1 MLSRELFEGCGK
13 CVEVEGFR
21 EMRVKAGGARPFHV
35 VRTAKAGDRKHW
47 HFFPAFDLP
56 QALQKLEAVHLRHRD
71 V

>member
-1 MLSRELFEGCGK
+1 MCGELFESCGE

-21 EMRVKAGGARPFHV
+21 EMRVKAGSARSFDV
-35 VRTAKAGDRKHW
+35 VRAAKAGDRQNR
-47 HFFPAFDLP
+47 HFFPAFDFP